1 MKNLFFSLCIL
12 FTVGCQQEP
21 ISTENSMTD
30 DEQNIRSWYEDWL
43 RSTTEGDLDLARKLI
58 ADDAI
63 FLVPGAGQMDKESF
77 AAAAT
82 ASDPN
87 IDFELDCSIQ
97 EIKVIGDHAWLLDT
111 ISLKMTDKTT
121 KVVSLMKGDSLSILQ
136 KKGAAWTVVRD
147 ANTMISVDADN

>member
-1 MKNLFFSLCIL
+1 
-12 FTVGCQQEP
+12 
-21 ISTENSMTD
+21 MTD

-87 IDFELDCSIQ
+87 INFELDCSIQ
-97 EIKVIGDHAWLLDT
+97 EIKVIGDHAWLLAT

-136 KKGAAWTVVRD
+136 REGDVWAVVRD
-147 ANTMISVDADN
+147 ANTMISLDADN

>member
-1 MKNLFFSLCIL
+1 
-12 FTVGCQQEP
+12 
-21 ISTENSMTD
+21 MTN
-30 DEQNIRSWYEDWL
+30 DEQNIRSWHEDWL
-43 RSTTEGDLDLARKLI
+43 RATTEGDPALARKLI
-58 ADDAI
+58 AEDAI

-97 EIKVIGDHAWLLDT
+97 EIKVIGDHAWVITT

-121 KVVSLMKGDSLSILQ
+121 KVQSLMKGDSLSILQ
-136 KKGAAWTVVRD
+136 KQGNDWTLVRD
-147 ANTMISVDADN
+147 ANTMISVESGD